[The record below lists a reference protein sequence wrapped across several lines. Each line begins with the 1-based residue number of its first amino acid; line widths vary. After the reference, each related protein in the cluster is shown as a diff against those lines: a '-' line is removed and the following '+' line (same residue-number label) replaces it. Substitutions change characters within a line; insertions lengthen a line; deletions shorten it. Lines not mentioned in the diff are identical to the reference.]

1 MKSRYEKFIWD
12 TIYNET
18 QVTIMEIGAGVDYQ
32 AIRNAAEKL
41 LDRFGEKQA
50 KLVRINPS
58 ETFPS
63 IFGYH

>member
-1 MKSRYEKFIWD
+1 
-12 TIYNET
+12 
-18 QVTIMEIGAGVDYQ
+18 MEIGAGVDYQ